1 MQLTVDLPE
10 PLLARLQDL
19 AARRGIQLRDLM
31 AQLLEASLPGKQ
43 LPTEGRKRSPLPTP
57 RDLKDVVI
65 PAFTNAEIQAIFDE
79 EDALKIG

>member
-31 AQLLEASLPGKQ
+31 AQILEASLPGKQ
-43 LPTEGRKRSPLPTP
+43 LPTEGRKRSPLPMP
-57 RDLKDVVI
+57 RDLNDVVI
-65 PAFTNAEIQAIFDE
+65 PALTNAEIQAIFDE
-79 EDALKIG
+79 EDALKVG